1 MSTLVHSIR
10 RRALVV
16 GLVVASLAG
25 ASGSASAA
33 AQLSNGPVPA
43 KIIGIVDGSLYGYA
57 NAYTPEPTKITGVV
71 DGSLYGYANSYTPTP
86 KFHAAAQLSKRPLS
100 AKIVDGSL
108 YGYANS
114 YTPRSTKITG
124 IVDGSLYGYAN
135 SYTPTRVRKIPQR
148 PKVVV
153 ERTGVRCDVAIATA
167 YADDL
172 WRCE

>member
-25 ASGSASAA
+25 ASGSAYAASAA
-33 AQLSNGPVPA
+33 AQLSNGPVP
-43 KIIGIVDGSLYGYA
+43 
-57 NAYTPEPTKITGVV
+57 TKIPGVV

-86 KFHAAAQLSKRPLS
+86 KFPKVP
-100 AKIVDGSL
+100 
-108 YGYANS
+108 
-114 YTPRSTKITG
+114 
-124 IVDGSLYGYAN
+124 
-135 SYTPTRVRKIPQR
+135 KIPQR

-153 ERTGVRCDVAIATA
+153 EPTVVRCDIPVGTA
-167 YADDL
+167 HADDL